1 MEEEF
6 ISKSQKK
13 REAKT
18 LQDLGVALVALSE
31 TKLDS
36 LALPERL
43 LQAILDAKQ
52 ISSHGAKKRQELW
65 IGKLLRAADSE
76 AILESYDQLLQENS
90 AQSAH
95 FHQIEHW
102 RDKLLEDPASLTEF
116 IDLYKPDDIQHLRQL
131 IKKALQAV
139 EVQQKTAAVK
149 ALFRYIRSC
158 IT

>member
-18 LQDLGVALVALSE
+18 LQDLGVALVALSQ

-36 LALPERL
+36 LPLPERL

-65 IGKLLRAADSE
+65 IGKLLRATDSD
-76 AILESYDQLLQENS
+76 AILEAYDQLMQENS

-116 IDLYKPDDIQHLRQL
+116 IDLYQPEDIQHLRQL
-131 IKKALQAV
+131 VKKALQAGQT
-139 EVQQKTAAVK
+139 QQKTVAVK